1 MSIIDTFKAFFKVPE
16 VDPADNAVYKVF
28 IDASDSYNAP
38 LDAVKPYANRAGV
51 EPYTESYLDAHTAVI
66 ETLNVAFDTL
76 TSAFSALNFSSA
88 PYSSV
93 VDRYKC
99 DCETYTTAVTD
110 YSNAADRAM
119 RTAVEG
125 DVQALKNE
133 INLEILET
141 EAANE
146 AAAGAVEAK
155 AKAAALKAKTAEDA
169 TKYKVLELK
178 AIVARTKAE
187 VFLAKAKSAFES

>member
-1 MSIIDTFKAFFKVPE
+1 MSIIDSFKAFFKAPKD
-16 VDPADNAVYKVF
+16 DPTDNAAYKIF
-28 IDASDSYNAP
+28 SDASDAYNAS
-38 LDAVKPYANRAGV
+38 LDAIKPFANRADF
-51 EPYTESYLDAHTAVI
+51 ERYTEAHLDAHSAAL

-76 TSAFSALNFSSA
+76 TDTFTALNPSGA

-93 VDRYKC
+93 VDLYKC
-99 DCETYTTAVTD
+99 SCETYTTAATD

-119 RTAVEG
+119 RTALEG

-133 INLEILET
+133 IDINILET

-146 AAAGAVEAK
+146 SANGAAEAK

-169 TKYKVLELK
+169 PKYKVLELK

-187 VFLAKAKSAFES
+187 AFLAKAKSAFEG